1 MTDVF
6 RTLIVPAAL
15 APLARALAAGLS
27 PDGGNNTFA
36 TGLSPTGEAP
46 ATHYVSTGHIGERF
60 AECIAD
66 AESLHAACV
75 EAGANVTLAQCEA
88 LVSTSDVSEE
98 EPFVAFARR
107 NLQLIRLPLSQE
119 NP

>member
-15 APLARALAAGLS
+15 TPLASALAAGLS
-27 PDGGNNTFA
+27 PEGGNNMFA
-36 TGLSPTGEAP
+36 TGLSPTGETP

-66 AESLHAACV
+66 AEALHAACV
-75 EAGANVTLAQCEA
+75 EAGASVTLAQCGA
-88 LVSTSDVSEE
+88 LVSQSDVSEE
-98 EPFVAFARR
+98 EPFVAFD
-107 NLQLIRLPLSQE
+107 RLGLVLLTKEISTP
-119 NP
+119 